1 MKDIASHEKRII
13 ECQENLN
20 RLFLDKKKT
29 ETDLKNKKEELRK
42 LTIEYP
48 DLTVCQIQEN

>member
-1 MKDIASHEKRII
+1 LKDIASHEKRII

>member
-1 MKDIASHEKRII
+1 MSREFESII
-13 ECQENLN
+13 FRQ
-20 RLFLDKKKT
+20 KKT